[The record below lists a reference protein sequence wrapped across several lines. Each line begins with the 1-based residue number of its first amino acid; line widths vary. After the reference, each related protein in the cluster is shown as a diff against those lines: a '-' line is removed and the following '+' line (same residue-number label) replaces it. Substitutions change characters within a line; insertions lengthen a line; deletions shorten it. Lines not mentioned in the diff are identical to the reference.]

1 LDPTPFPSGF
11 EIMRWAEAAKAEA
24 GVDEENGLA
33 FVNSVCDKDTKK
45 WACLKQRHV
54 GRVNKSKLFK
64 PAAH

>member
-1 LDPTPFPSGF
+1 
-11 EIMRWAEAAKAEA
+11 MRWAEAAKAEA

-45 WACLKQRHV
+45 WARLKQRHV